1 MIKLLRAAAG
11 ISLRATIKYLR
22 GATGIDLGTTIKYLQ
37 KPLNYIGLPDFRYS
51 DPTYPHNR
59 SLAPKVWKTG
69 NLNPVKNKFR
79 GNLHVWKGGSSLE
92 SPSGKAAPEEGIA
105 AQSF

>member
-1 MIKLLRAAAG
+1 MGATIKYLRYSTSGAAGNGLGNMIKLLRAAAG
-11 ISLRATIKYLR
+11 ISLRTTIKYLR

-69 NLNPVKNKFR
+69 NLNPVKKQVPR
-79 GNLHVWKGGSSLE
+79 
-92 SPSGKAAPEEGIA
+92 
-105 AQSF
+105 